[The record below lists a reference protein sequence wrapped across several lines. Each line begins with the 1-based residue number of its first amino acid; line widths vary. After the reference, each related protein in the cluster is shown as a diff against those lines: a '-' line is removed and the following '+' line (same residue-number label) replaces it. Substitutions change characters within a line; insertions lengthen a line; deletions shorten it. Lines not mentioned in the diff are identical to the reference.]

1 MKIKMKTLICLISTV
16 FFVIPLTLMLP
27 LDAQTAQ
34 VKIPDYS
41 TTDRKDIPVEYTWK
55 IEDIYP
61 TPDEWQ
67 KDKEQFMQMIDKID
81 EMAVNWTAS
90 PQKTLAMMQ
99 FRDEMF
105 KKSARLI
112 SYANLQN
119 NVDLGNPTFQAMK
132 GEIQAAIIKA
142 RTKFAFIDA
151 DILKL
156 GKETFA
162 GFVKAEPG
170 LKPYVFKFEDVFR
183 LAKHILPPDQQ
194 QIASMTGLFAGTAGT
209 ASGILN
215 NVELPT
221 PEITFSDGNKVVLN
235 YTNYAKYRECKNRA
249 DRELALKSFWQN
261 HDKFANTFAVLLD
274 SGMKENLF
282 NARVHK
288 YQDCLEAALY
298 DDNIDSAVYH
308 NLIKYTRENLEPFHR
323 YWALKKGLLGL
334 DKLKYA
340 DVYASAVESVDKRYT
355 YDEAKAIILKAFQPL
370 GKEYTDMVRQAFE
383 NRWVDVYPN
392 KGKQQGAYSGG
403 VYGVHSFIKMNYD
416 GSYYNVST
424 LAHELGHA
432 MHTYF
437 ASKTQPFATSQY
449 TPFLAEIASTFNENL
464 LMQYLLKYEK
474 DDLFKLFILDNFI
487 QQLKG
492 SLYRQVQL
500 AEFELAMH
508 REVEADRTLT
518 PQWLNKKYLELA
530 RFYYGHD
537 KGVMEVDDYIQGEW
551 AGVPHFYLNYYVYTY
566 STGMIA
572 SMALS
577 DMVLNGK
584 QQEREKYLSYLKA
597 GGSGYPLDT
606 LKLAGVDM
614 TTPVPFQAA
623 FKRIG
628 ELVSEMEKIAA
639 RLKKKNTKPTNYTN

>member
-1 MKIKMKTLICLISTV
+1 MKIKLKTSICFILMV
-16 FFVIPLTLMLP
+16 FIIIPLALTLT
-27 LDAQTAQ
+27 AQTSQ

-41 TTDRKDIPVEYTWK
+41 TTNRKDIPVEYTWK
-55 IEDIYP
+55 IEDIYS
-61 TPDEWQ
+61 TPDAWQ
-67 KDKEQFMQMIDKID
+67 KDKEQYMQMIDRID

-99 FRDEMF
+99 FRDELF
-105 KKSARLI
+105 KKSYCLF
-112 SYANLQN
+112 SYASHQN

-132 GEIQAAIIKA
+132 GEIQSAAVKA
-142 RTKFAFIDA
+142 GTKLAFINA

-156 GKETFA
+156 GKETFEEYM
-162 GFVKAEPG
+162 KAEPG
-170 LKPYVFKFEDVFR
+170 LKPYTFEFDDVFR
-183 LAKHILPPDQQ
+183 KAKHILSPDQQ
-194 QIASMTGLFAGTAGT
+194 AIVSMTGIFAGTAGA

-221 PEITFSDGNKVVLN
+221 PEITFSDGNKVILN
-235 YTNYAKYRECKNRA
+235 YANYAKYRESKNRA
-249 DRELALKSFWQN
+249 DRELVLKSFWGN

-274 SGMKENLF
+274 GGMKQHLF

-288 YQDCLEAALY
+288 YRDCLEAALAN
-298 DDNIDSAVYH
+298 DNIDPAVFH
-308 NLIKYTRENLEPFHR
+308 NLIKYTRENLAPFHR
-323 YWALKKGLLGL
+323 YWVLKKELLGL

-340 DVYASAVESVDKRYT
+340 DVYASAVESVDKKYT
-355 YDEAKAIILKAFQPL
+355 YDEAKAVILKAFQPL

-383 NRWVDVYPN
+383 NRWIDVYSN

-403 VYGVHSFIKMNYD
+403 VYGVHPYIKMNYD

-437 ASKTQPFATSQY
+437 ASKTQPFATSGY
-449 TPFLAEIASTFNENL
+449 PPFLAEIASTFNENL

-487 QQLKG
+487 QQIKG

-508 REVEADRTLT
+508 QEVEADRTLT
-518 PQWLNKKYLELA
+518 PQWLNKKHLELT

-537 KGVMEVDDYIQGEW
+537 KGVMEVEDYIQGEW

-584 QQEREKYLSYLKA
+584 QPEREKYLSYLKA
-597 GGSGYPLDT
+597 GGSAYPLDT

-614 TTPVPFQAA
+614 TTPVPYQAA

-628 ELVSEMEKIAA
+628 ELVSEMEKITA
-639 RLKKKNTKPTNYTN
+639 RLKMKKAGLKK